1 MNKLIFISSSLAD
14 IEKVKEFAKNNDYS
28 LEHYSKEEWKKD
40 SENQFENVSNYNNV
54 AAGTEN
60 NHFSIVQLPNSNHS
74 LQTMNEIKV
83 EAIRMALL
91 RAKGNASKAAEMLQ
105 IGRATLYRKIKEFGV
120 DLESMRKDIGEKEYE
135 PVLKKTA

>member
-14 IEKVKEFAKNNDYS
+14 IEKIKEFAKNNNYS
-28 LEHYSKEEWKKD
+28 LEHYSKEEWKNN
-40 SENQFENVSNYNNV
+40 SENQYEKGLKNTD
-54 AAGTEN
+54 AGLN
-60 NHFSIVQLPNSNHS
+60 NHNFSIVPIPSMNHS

-91 RAKGNASKAAEMLQ
+91 KARGNASKAAEMLQ

-120 DLESMRKDIGEKEYE
+120 NLESMRKNIDEKEYE
-135 PVLKKTA
+135 PALKKTA

>member
-28 LEHYSKEEWKKD
+28 LEHYSKEEWTD
-40 SENQFENVSNYNNV
+40 NNENQFKTVSKHNND
-54 AAGTEN
+54 GTEN
-60 NHFSIVQLPNSNHS
+60 HNFSIVQLPNAGNS

-91 RAKGNASKAAEMLQ
+91 RARGNASKAAEMLQ

-120 DLESMRKDIGEKEYE
+120 NLESMRKDMDEKEYE
-135 PVLKKTA
+135 PVLKKTG

>member
-28 LEHYSKEEWKKD
+28 LKHYSKEEWKSS
-40 SENQFENVSNYNNV
+40 SENQLENASNHNN
-54 AAGTEN
+54 AIGTADHN
-60 NHFSIVQLPNSNHS
+60 FSIVQLPNANHS

-91 RAKGNASKAAEMLQ
+91 RARGNASKAAEMLQ

-120 DLESMRKDIGEKEYE
+120 NLESMRKDMGEKEYE
-135 PVLKKTA
+135 PALKKTA